1 MNNFSL
7 QKASTKFAGLVSLVG
22 AVSFAGSAHAE
33 NSARTAFQGKGLPI
47 VEKFATKP
55 DRFTS
60 SIIATKSAETL
71 EPKSSTVFNPRE
83 LLAQLYP
90 VEVYKCKLT
99 YLDGRLSRW
108 VNRTVGSGNSFP
120 NAQYTAE
127 QKAGLRLQCIALS
140 GKASFNKD
148 WANPKGAIN

>member
-1 MNNFSL
+1 MKTIPKFSL
-7 QKASTKFAGLVSLVG
+7 LASLAVVATGMFPQGAKAAEKLATEKATQEIAPLVVKG
-22 AVSFAGSAHAE
+22 ANPLTRDMFVFK
-33 NSARTAFQGKGLPI
+33 QG
-47 VEKFATKP
+47 
-55 DRFTS
+55 
-60 SIIATKSAETL
+60 AETL
-71 EPKSSTVFNPRE
+71 EPKSSTLFPQPD

-90 VEVYKCKLT
+90 VEVYKCTAKRKLT